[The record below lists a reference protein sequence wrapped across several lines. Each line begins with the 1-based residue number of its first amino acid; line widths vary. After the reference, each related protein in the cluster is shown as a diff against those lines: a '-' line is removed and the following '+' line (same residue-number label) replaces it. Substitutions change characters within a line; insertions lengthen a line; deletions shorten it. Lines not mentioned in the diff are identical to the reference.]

1 MILQPTPRLPDL
13 STSYYILEKNYN
25 DLTTMCMKATCSQ
38 CGKTTW
44 QGCGSHIST
53 ALDPVPADQLCTC
66 APKVVFNGKEYPPRA
81 K

>member
-1 MILQPTPRLPDL
+1 
-13 STSYYILEKNYN
+13 
-25 DLTTMCMKATCSQ
+25 MCMKVTCSQ
-38 CGKTTW
+38 CGRTTW